1 MPTNI
6 LGESVCPYCG
16 VGCQLRFEDTGNG
29 VPRVRGVES
38 SEANLGKLC
47 AKGAQ
52 LGPTIQTVDR
62 LGYPLV
68 RSSRNVSF
76 QQTDWS
82 TALDHIGDVVTQVL
96 KTYGPEAISLY
107 GSGQLDTESC
117 YIITKLF
124 KGYLGCN
131 NTDSNSRL
139 CMAAAVAGYRS
150 SLGSDAPPCCY
161 DDVER
166 ADLVLIIGS
175 NMAEA
180 HPVTFD
186 RLCDAKKQRP
196 DMKIVV
202 IDPRK
207 TATAKAADLHLAIS
221 PGTDIALLNAIG
233 RELLDMAHLDEE
245 FVSAHTRG
253 WEVYREFL
261 VGQDVSELHAETKL
275 RRQDIQTLAE
285 WIGLSKNFLSFY
297 CMGMNQSTVG
307 MWKNNAL
314 INLHLMTGQI
324 GKPGAGPF
332 SLTGQPNAMGGR
344 EAGLLSYQL
353 PGYRTVQDD
362 AERYE
367 VEDFWNLPKG
377 SISSNVGLTAIE
389 MFRALEKGRLKVIWI
404 AGTNPAVSMP
414 DLHQARR
421 AFSRAEL
428 VVVQDP
434 YHPTE
439 TTLFA
444 DVVLPVAQWGEKEW
458 TSTNSERMV
467 THSPQL
473 WDSPGDAWPDWQ
485 VFTEF
490 AKTLGYPGF
499 EYGNAGEIWDEYI
512 QLTKDRPC
520 DMAGITSQR
529 LREEGSLQWPC
540 PSVDHPGTKRR
551 YLDRQFATPDGKAVF
566 HCRDHR
572 RPRESTDHEFPFIL
586 TTGRLYTHWHTLTR
600 TAKAKK
606 LVRREPNGFVEVHPI
621 DAGQLDLQTG
631 DIVEVSSRRGTIQL
645 PTKVCENVSPGMVF
659 IPFHWGDLFSEGNAA
674 NYLTISAIGRVA
686 KQPELKYC
694 AVHLEKLP
702 APPKV
707 IEQSNHSDSNKIDGN
722 GQRVVTALRVLNS
735 VASESVRE

>member
-16 VGCQLRFEDTGNG
+16 VGCQLRFEEMGNG
-29 VPRVRGVES
+29 IPRVRGVES
-38 SEANLGKLC
+38 AEANLGKLC

-52 LGPTIQTVDR
+52 LGPTIDTPDR
-62 LGYPLV
+62 LLYPLF
-68 RSSRNVSF
+68 RSSRSGPF
-76 QQTDWS
+76 HRTSWH
-82 TALDHIGDVVTQVL
+82 TALGHIGDIVTRVL
-96 KTYGPEAISLY
+96 ETHGPEAIALY

-117 YIITKLF
+117 YAITKLF
-124 KGYLGCN
+124 KGCLGCN

-139 CMAAAVAGYRS
+139 CMAAAVAGYRT

-161 DDVER
+161 DDIDL
-166 ADLVLIIGS
+166 ADMVLIIGS

-186 RLCDAKKQRP
+186 RVREAKKRRP

-202 IDPRK
+202 VDPRK
-207 TATAKAADLHLAIS
+207 TATAAAADLHLAIA
-221 PGTDIALLNAIG
+221 PGADIALLNAVGLHLLQMG
-233 RELLDMAHLDEE
+233 RLNEE
-245 FVSAHTRG
+245 FIQQHTTNWEEYRG
-253 WEVYREFL
+253 FL
-261 VGQDVSELHAETKL
+261 ARQNLSELIAETKL
-275 RRQDIQTLAE
+275 GSDAIVTLTH
-285 WIGLSKNFLSFY
+285 WIAGSQGFLSFY

-332 SLTGQPNAMGGR
+332 SLTGQPNAIGGR

-362 AERYE
+362 SERHE
-367 VEDFWNLPKG
+367 VEDFWGVSRG
-377 SISSNVGLTAIE
+377 SISPNVGLTAIE

-428 VVVQDP
+428 VIVQDP

-439 TTLFA
+439 TTLLG

-458 TSTNSERMV
+458 TSTNSER
-467 THSPQL
+467 TITYSPQL
-473 WDSPGDAWPDWQ
+473 WDAPGEAWPDWK

-499 EYGNAGEIWDEYI
+499 DYTNAGEIWDEYI

-520 DMAGITSQR
+520 DMAGATSGR
-529 LREEGSLQWPC
+529 LREGGSLQWPC
-540 PSVDHPGTKRR
+540 PSIDHPGTKRR
-551 YLDRQFATPDGKAVF
+551 YLDKRFPTPDGRAVF
-566 HCRDHR
+566 HGRDHR
-572 RPRESTDHEFPFIL
+572 GPRESTDHEFPFVL

-600 TAKAKK
+600 TAKAEK
-606 LVRREPNGFVEVHPI
+606 LVRREPNGFVEVHPN

-631 DIVEVSSRRGTIQL
+631 DMVQVSSRRGTIQL

-702 APPKV
+702 APKPWNGT
-707 IEQSNHSDSNKIDGN
+707 SNRAG
-722 GQRVVTALRVLNS
+722 ALRANGRGITPLPVLNP
-735 VASESVRE
+735 VAQES